1 MHYEV
6 LAEGG
11 SGSVALDC
19 IMEKILGENGS
30 AHSWRI
36 RGYKGVGRIPEDLR
50 GVTDPGK
57 RILLDRLPRLLRGY
71 GRSLKDIGDLAAVV
85 VVADLDDRDCMAFKR
100 ELLDVLNACNPRPR
114 RTLFRIAIE
123 ESEAWLQGDR
133 DAVKAAYPDAKDPVQ
148 DRYVQDDVCG
158 TWEVLADAV
167 HPGGFAPLEASGH
180 PATGAAKCEW
190 AESIA
195 PHPDVDRN
203 RSRSFQVFRDG
214 VATLA
219 RAGDR
224 STDRLGGRRREVF
237 RTAVTHHRTP
247 GRLRRQTPYL
257 RKGFSCY
264 AN

>member
-6 LAEGG
+6 LAEDG

-36 RGYKGVGRIPEDLR
+36 HGYKGIGRIPEDLR
-50 GVTDPGK
+50 GVTDPSK

-85 VVADLDDRDCMAFKR
+85 VVVDLDSRDCMAFKR
-100 ELLDVLNACNPRPR
+100 ELLDVLNTCNPRPR
-114 RTLFRIAIE
+114 TLLRIAIE
-123 ESEAWLQGDR
+123 ESEAWLPGDR
-133 DAVKAAYPDAKDPVQ
+133 DAVKTAYPDAKDPVL
-148 DRYVQDDVCG
+148 DRYVQDSICG

-167 HPGGFAPLEASGH
+167 HPGGSAQLKASGY

-190 AESIA
+190 AENIA
-195 PHPDVDRN
+195 PHLDVERN

-214 VATLA
+214 VTTLA
-219 RAGDR
+219 RAG
-224 STDRLGGRRREVF
+224 G
-237 RTAVTHHRTP
+237 
-247 GRLRRQTPYL
+247 
-257 RKGFSCY
+257 
-264 AN
+264 